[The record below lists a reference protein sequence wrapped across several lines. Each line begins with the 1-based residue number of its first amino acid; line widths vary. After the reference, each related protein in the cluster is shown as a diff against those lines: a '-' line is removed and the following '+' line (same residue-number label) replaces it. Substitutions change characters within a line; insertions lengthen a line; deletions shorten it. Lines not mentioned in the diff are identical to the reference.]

1 VQLPAHLAI
10 VCSLVTLLVAPVSAQ
25 AFLTPGKTRGTEISL
40 LPLGPGLWQLTV
52 ESGDPAVNN
61 GGSFG
66 IQNAVSFDPN
76 LAICGNDFAICGA
89 VQGADVGLAGTLF
102 LVVAIDRGN
111 LAAGVGNPQT
121 LGTVRDNG
129 LLPKFDP
136 VGICYITTGDCP
148 GFANPVTFSNP
159 IPEPGSGALLAAALA
174 LVALR
179 LSAGRWG

>member
-1 VQLPAHLAI
+1 VQAVPRLVIA
-10 VCSLVTLLVAPVSAQ
+10 CSLVALLLAPTSAR
-25 AFLTPGKTRGTEISL
+25 AFLTPGKTSGTEIAL
-40 LPLGPGLWQLTV
+40 LPLGPGLWQLTI

-76 LAICGNDFAICGA
+76 LAICGDDFAVCGVAQGDAFGLSGMLLLIFA
-89 VQGADVGLAGTLF
+89 V
-102 LVVAIDRGN
+102 DRGN

-129 LLPKFDP
+129 LLPQFDP

-148 GFANPVTFSNP
+148 GFANPVTFLNP
-159 IPEPGSGALLAAALA
+159 IPEPGSGALFAAALA
-174 LVALR
+174 LVGLR
-179 LSAGRWG
+179 ISAGRWG